1 MASQT
6 NASLPEGLDI
16 HGYRIVRKI
25 ATGGFSIVYLAAGPD
40 GRPVALKEYLP
51 ANLVHRQP
59 GELTPQVDARHL
71 PTYRHGLRSFFE
83 EGRALAR
90 IRHPNVV
97 HVLDFFRAHETAYL
111 VMAYEHGRTLQDLA
125 LTLRRRGQALLRP
138 MLPEL
143 ALGQVFVQIMAG
155 LRQVHANRL
164 LHLDIK
170 PANIYLRQAGPP
182 MLLDFG
188 AARQSLSDDAP
199 KLFPMY
205 TPGFAAP
212 ELYARSRSLGPWTDI
227 YGLGASMFAAMTG
240 TAPQP
245 ADQRASHDKMQG
257 ILSQLAGAYSRRL
270 IDLVAWCL
278 RLDPLERPQSV
289 FTAQRALDALAE
301 ANASNG
307 ATRALQV
314 G

>member
-6 NASLPEGLDI
+6 NASLPEGLNI
-16 HGYRIVRKI
+16 NGYRIVRKI
-25 ATGGFSIVYLAAGPD
+25 ATGGFSIVYLAEGSD

-59 GELTPQVDARHL
+59 GELAPQVDARHL

-90 IRHPNVV
+90 IRHPNIVQ
-97 HVLDFFRAHETAYL
+97 VLNFFRAHETVYL
-111 VMAYEHGRTLQDLA
+111 VMAYEHGRTLQEWVLM
-125 LTLRRRGQALLRP
+125 LRRRSQTLLRP
-138 MLPEL
+138 MLPEPAL
-143 ALGQVFVQIMAG
+143 ARMFVQIMAG

-170 PANIYLRQAGPP
+170 PANIYLRNAGPP

-188 AARQSLSDDAP
+188 AARQSLTDDAP
-199 KLFPMY
+199 RLFPVY

-212 ELYARSRSLGPWTDI
+212 ELYARSRLLGPWTDV
-227 YGLGASMFAAMTG
+227 YGLGASMFAAMSG

-257 ILSQLAGAYSRRL
+257 VVSQLAGVYSRRL

-289 FTAQRALDALAE
+289 FAAQRALDAVAD
-301 ANASNG
+301 AS
-307 ATRALQV
+307 APREISRAV
-314 G
+314 SVS

>member
-16 HGYRIVRKI
+16 NGYRIVRKI
-25 ATGGFSIVYLAAGPD
+25 ATGGFSIVYLAEDPD
-40 GRPVALKEYLP
+40 GRPVAVKEYLP
-51 ANLVHRQP
+51 ANLVQRQP
-59 GELTPQVDARHL
+59 GELVPHVDARHL
-71 PTYRHGLRSFFE
+71 PTYRSGLRSFFE

-97 HVLDFFRAHETAYL
+97 HVLNFFRAHETVYI
-111 VMAYEHGRTLQDLA
+111 VMAYEHGRTLQDLV
-125 LTLRRRGQALLRP
+125 LTLRRRSQALLRP
-138 MLPEL
+138 VLPER

-170 PANIYLRQAGPP
+170 PANIYLRKAGPP

-188 AARQSLSDDAP
+188 AARKSLTDDAST
-199 KLFPMY
+199 LFPMY
-205 TPGFAAP
+205 TLGFAAP
-212 ELYARSRSLGPWTDI
+212 ELYARPRPLGPWTDI

-245 ADQRASHDKMQG
+245 ADQRSSHDKMQG
-257 ILSQLAGAYSRRL
+257 ALSQLAGVYSQRV

-289 FTAQRALDALAE
+289 FAAQRALDAAAL
-301 ANASNG
+301 ST
-307 ATRALQV
+307 ATSQ
-314 G
+314 